1 MNREF
6 LKEGYSFIIT
16 VNKNISDENN
26 RFKRFNVKK
35 ISPLK
40 NLINKPIN
48 GVIISISNEKNLKEI
63 DKILNKLGDTS
74 VKIKIVSDNKEL
86 IFNLKNKRY
95 IDRNQINMLR
105 NQGINTNII

>member
-1 MNREF
+1 M
-6 LKEGYSFIIT
+6 IT
-16 VNKNISDENN
+16 VNKNMTDENN

-48 GVIISISNEKNLKEI
+48 SVIISISNEENLKEI
-63 DKILNKLGDTS
+63 YKILHKSGDTS

-95 IDRNQINMLR
+95 IDRNQINLLR